1 MEETLAAQLEWWGNS
16 TICLRF
22 DVQVV
27 IKEAGAELS
36 ARGALT
42 AGMLTDFA
50 SVEAWDL
57 LNGMSPYF
65 RLAFEDGSAFEVE
78 VQRLAAQGCFRL
90 AERAVQRF
98 RNVEMTV
105 PILRP

>member
-1 MEETLAAQLEWWGNS
+1 VDKPLAAQLEWWGNS

-22 DVQVV
+22 NVLVV
-27 IKEAGAELS
+27 IEEAGAELF

-42 AGMLTDFA
+42 AETVTDSESA
-50 SVEAWDL
+50 EAWNL

-65 RLAFEDGSAFEVE
+65 RLVFEDGSVFEVE

-90 AERAVQRF
+90 AECDVQRF
-98 RNVEMTV
+98 RHVEMTV
-105 PILRP
+105 PVL